1 MKKLMLT
8 AAGVAALASTA
19 AIAQAPQQLRGDG
32 VQTRGEV
39 VQHVQAMFTRLDTNR
54 DGFITQ
60 PESQAARA
68 EFKGHRGQRNMD
80 PAARQQ
86 RADRAFERLD
96 TNRDGSIS
104 RAEFAARA
112 GRDKPE
118 GARHAG
124 FRRGGDFGQR
134 IFAMADQNRD
144 NRVSLQEAT
153 TAALQHF
160 DRADLNRDGRVTREE
175 RQQMRQQWQQQAP
188 RRG

>member
-1 MKKLMLT
+1 MKKLLLT

-19 AIAQAPQQLRGDG
+19 AIAQNPQQFRGDR
-32 VQTRGEV
+32 VQTRNEV
-39 VQHVQAMFTRLDTNR
+39 VQHVQSMFARLDTNR

-60 PESQAARA
+60 AESQAARA
-68 EFKGHRGQRNMD
+68 AFKGRAGQRDLD

-104 RAEFAARA
+104 RTEFAARG
-112 GRDKPE
+112 GRD

-124 FRRGGDFGQR
+124 FRRDGNFGQR
-134 IFAMADQNRD
+134 IFAMADLNRD

-160 DRADLNRDGRVTREE
+160 DRADLNRDGQVTPQE